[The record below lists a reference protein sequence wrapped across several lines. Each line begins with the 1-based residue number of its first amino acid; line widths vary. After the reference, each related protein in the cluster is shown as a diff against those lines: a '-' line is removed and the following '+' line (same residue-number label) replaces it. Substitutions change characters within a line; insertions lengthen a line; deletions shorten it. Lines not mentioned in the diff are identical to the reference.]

1 MQKTFSQVG
10 MAFLVISLQ
19 IQLQIMKPEPVVRY
33 GGQKLK
39 IRHLLSR
46 YSYRNRQLVSSSW
59 ADISRRQ
66 RTRLARAAKAVIE
79 SATERSITN
88 DATPQCGS
96 VQPQISLAAEPPNN
110 PMNSGDRLMSGDQ
123 QSVVLE
129 GGQLREEIVIDGER
143 QTSETDGPQPQSV
156 PTAANS
162 SAVPFLIILRL
173 WAVLCKIPATQMD
186 FLLRLLRKN
195 SNYHEFVDLPKN
207 WKTVVKIDKEMR
219 TKWNVEEW
227 GTLDKRQRFA
237 YVGVEQRLL
246 QYQNLYLPEGSRG
259 KSAAY

>member
-1 MQKTFSQVG
+1 
-10 MAFLVISLQ
+10 
-19 IQLQIMKPEPVVRY
+19 
-33 GGQKLK
+33 
-39 IRHLLSR
+39 
-46 YSYRNRQLVSSSW
+46 
-59 ADISRRQ
+59 
-66 RTRLARAAKAVIE
+66 
-79 SATERSITN
+79 
-88 DATPQCGS
+88 